1 MPNNMNFHRLMMIT
15 RSLWSSTCCALFALA
30 PVTAKADHV
39 RVFLLG
45 GQSNMLGRAASSGLP
60 TSPVNLQLPQDD
72 VLLYYGSTLT
82 TLRPGSGKFSTEFGP
97 EVSFGRAIADASP
110 QYTYALIKGAVGGTG
125 LWDDWNPAT
134 GTVYADFR
142 TTVAAGL
149 AALQAAGHTTE
160 IVGMLWHQGENDA
173 IQGQQANYGSN
184 LTAFIADVRIRYGAK
199 LPFIIGEPWRGSGPA
214 FVTVAQAQ
222 EAVAAADPYATF
234 IPTSD
239 LTLFETY
246 HFDAPSQLIIGQRF
260 AQSYLSN
267 FLAHPVSAGG
277 YHFIRV
283 DGGLVKG
290 MGDGTY
296 GQLGTSPLGSPATVA
311 GLSDVTDV
319 AAGGFSSLALRSDGM
334 VWFLGEST
342 LQHTTPHGT
351 PNPVSTP
358 LQVAGLTGID
368 AIAAGHRH
376 FLALDADTGN
386 LYAWGHNGSG
396 QVGNGGLLDVTVP
409 VLVLTGVKAM
419 AAGDGFSLAVKNDGS
434 LWAWGRNAQGQL
446 GLGNTVERL
455 SPTQVPGITTAGKV
469 AAGGQHSLI
478 LLAGGSVLATGNND
492 FGQLGLGSTTP
503 ASTPTMVPGLS
514 GVTGISAGYSHSG
527 SFGPDTEIH
536 LWGRNFEGQC
546 GGGASSAVTYT
557 SPQILTGVTGTP
569 TAVTCGY
576 HFTLITR
583 SDGKLLG
590 TGSNSDGQLDGAS
603 VADQDNSQK
612 IFTPKDAP
620 PSSDLTAPQNSS
632 LSPANGSPN
641 VPVNA
646 VLTITLNEDV
656 QKGAGS
662 ITIKRSSDNGLVANI
677 NVTSAAV
684 TVNGGAVKI
693 TPPAIF
699 AFSTQYYVE
708 IGNGA
713 IKDLAGNHFGGI
725 TGSATWSFQTA
736 AVAATGNIPV
746 VNPSFEAD
754 ENTDSTGRFSF
765 GERQD
770 FGGQLTGWTSQSG
783 SASNVSVGWIG
794 FATPS
799 PLHPSPQVGSQE
811 SQTLALISEGSV
823 LNTTT
828 TPWSSLKAGD
838 TLTLTVSL
846 GMRIASSNLNWNEN
860 TFFGL
865 TDGGA
870 NLSTIELADT
880 VASSGIIANN
890 PVTGSQ
896 FGNGNFTDESFDYI
910 VLASDLT
917 RPGNIGILIFSNG
930 SGGSSGSFN
939 QAFFDNVRLNRQTV
953 PTINFDTYISNPAF
967 GLAVGDRG
975 FDLDPDGDG
984 IPNGLEAWFG
994 THPGQFNAGLS
1005 NLATDGTTTTF
1016 THHKSTSPPTD
1027 ISGPFYDWCE
1037 NLVDWY
1043 PNGGGSAA
1051 GPTVT
1056 LVPATVD
1063 NITTVTATAS
1073 EPRGRIFLR
1082 ARVTQIRS
1090 P

>member
-1 MPNNMNFHRLMMIT
+1 
-15 RSLWSSTCCALFALA
+15 
-30 PVTAKADHV
+30 
-39 RVFLLG
+39 
-45 GQSNMLGRAASSGLP
+45 MLGRAASSGLP

-82 TLRPGSGKFSTEFGP
+82 TLRPGSGKFTTEFGP

-110 QYTYALIKGAVGGTG
+110 QYHYALIKGAVGGTG
-125 LWDDWNPAT
+125 LWNDWNPTT
-134 GTVYADFR
+134 GAIYADFR
-142 TTVAAGL
+142 NTVTAGL

-160 IVGMLWHQGENDA
+160 IVGMLWHQGEDDA
-173 IQGQQANYGSN
+173 IEGQAGNYGSN
-184 LTAFIADVRIRYGAK
+184 LTAFIADIRSRYGAK

-222 EAVAAADPYATF
+222 EAVAAADPYSSF

-246 HFDAPSQLIIGQRF
+246 HFNAPSQVIIGQRF
-260 AQSYLSN
+260 AESYLSN
-267 FLAHPVSAGG
+267 FLEQPVSAGG

-296 GQLGTSPLGSPATVA
+296 GQLGTNPLGSPATVA
-311 GLSDVTDV
+311 GLSDVTDI
-319 AAGGFSSLALRSDGM
+319 AAGGFSSLALKSDGT

-358 LQVAGLTGID
+358 VQVVGLTDID

-396 QVGNGGLLDVTVP
+396 QLGNGGLLDATAP
-409 VLVLTGVKAM
+409 VLVLTGVKTM

-434 LWAWGRNAQGQL
+434 LWSWGRNAHGQL
-446 GLGNTVERL
+446 GLGDTLNRL
-455 SPTQVPGITTAGKV
+455 SPTQVPGVTTAAKV

-478 LLAGGSVLATGNND
+478 LLAGGSVLATGKNE

-503 ASTPTMVPGLS
+503 TSTPTTVAGLS
-514 GVTGISAGYSHSG
+514 GITGISVGYSHSATV
-527 SFGPDTEIH
+527 GPNNQIR

-546 GGGASSAVTYT
+546 GGGESSAVTYT
-557 SPQILTGVTGTP
+557 SPQILAGLTGTP

-583 SDGKLLG
+583 SDGTLLG

-612 IFTPKDAP
+612 IFTPQAAP
-620 PSSDLTAPQNSS
+620 PSSDLTAPQ
-632 LSPANGSPN
+632 LSFVSPLNGSSN

-646 VLTITLNEDV
+646 VLKVTLNEGV
-656 QKGAGS
+656 QKGAGN
-662 ITIKRSSDNGLVANI
+662 ITIKRSSDNGVVANI
-677 NVTSAAV
+677 DVTTSAV
-684 TVNGGAVKI
+684 TVAGGVVTI
-693 TPPAIF
+693 TPSAAL

-708 IGNGA
+708 ISNGA
-713 IKDLAGNHFGGI
+713 IKDLADNDFEGI
-725 TGSATWSFQTA
+725 TGPAAWSFQTA
-736 AVAATGNIPV
+736 AVAATGNILID
-746 VNPSFEAD
+746 NPSFEAN
-754 ENTDSTGRFSF
+754 ENTDVDGKFGA

-770 FGGQLTGWTSQSG
+770 FGGQLTAWISQSG
-783 SASNVSVGWIG
+783 AASSVAVGWVG

-811 SQTLALISEGSV
+811 SQALALTTVASV

-838 TLTLTVSL
+838 TLSLTISL
-846 GMRIASSNLNWNEN
+846 GMRVASSNLNWNES

-880 VASSGIIANN
+880 VASSGVIANN
-890 PVTGSQ
+890 PATGTQ
-896 FGNGNFTDESFDYI
+896 FGDGTFTDVSFNY
-910 VLASDLT
+910 VVQASDLT
-917 RPGNIGILIFSNG
+917 RPGYIGILIFSSG
-930 SGGSSGSFN
+930 SGGSSASFN
-939 QAFFDNVRLNRQTV
+939 QAFFDNVRLNRETV
-953 PTINFDTYISNPAF
+953 PTNTFDTYISNPAF
-967 GLAVGDRG
+967 GLAVGDQG
-975 FDLDPDGDG
+975 FNLDPDVDG

-994 THPGQFNAGLS
+994 THPGQFNAGLA
-1005 NLATDGTTTTF
+1005 NFATNGTTTTF
-1016 THHKSTSPPTD
+1016 THPRNADVPTD
-1027 ISGPFYDWCE
+1027 VSGHFYDWCV
-1037 NLVDWY
+1037 NLADWY
-1043 PNGGGSAA
+1043 PSGGGPGG

-1056 LVPATVD
+1056 FVPVTVGTT
-1063 NITTVTATAS
+1063 TTVTATAS
-1073 EPRGRIFLR
+1073 EPIPKLFIR
-1082 ARVTQIRS
+1082 ARAVLVPS

>member
-1 MPNNMNFHRLMMIT
+1 MNSHRLMTIT
-15 RSLWSSTCCALFALA
+15 RSLWSSACCALLAIA
-30 PVTAKADHV
+30 PVTANADHV

-72 VLLYYGSTLT
+72 VLLYYGTTLT
-82 TLRPGSGKFSTEFGP
+82 TLRPGSGKFTTEFGP

-142 TTVAAGL
+142 NTVAAGL

-173 IQGQQANYGSN
+173 IQGQQANYASN
-184 LTAFIADVRIRYGAK
+184 LTAFIADVRSRFGAK

-214 FVTVAQAQ
+214 FVTVAEAQ
-222 EAVAAADPYATF
+222 EAVAAADPYSSF

-246 HFDAPSQLIIGQRF
+246 HFDAPSQVIIGQRF
-260 AQSYLSN
+260 AESYLSN
-267 FLAHPVSAGG
+267 FLEHPVSAGG

-296 GQLGTSPLGSPATVA
+296 GQLGTNPVGTPATVA
-311 GLSDVTDV
+311 GLSDVIEV
-319 AAGGFSSLALRSDGM
+319 AAGGFSSLALKSDGS

-358 LQVAGLTGID
+358 VLVAGLNDID

-386 LYAWGHNGSG
+386 LYTWGHNGSG
-396 QVGNGGLLDVTVP
+396 QLGNGGLLDATAPAV
-409 VLVLTGVKAM
+409 VLTGVVAM
-419 AAGDGFSLAVKNDGS
+419 SAGDGFSLAVRGDGT
-434 LWAWGRNAQGQL
+434 LWSWGRNAHGQL
-446 GLGNTVERL
+446 GLGDTVDRL
-455 SPTQVPGITTAGKV
+455 SPAQVPGVTTAAKV
-469 AAGGQHSLI
+469 AAGGQHSLV
-478 LLAGGSVLATGNND
+478 LLTGGSVLAMGNNE

-503 ASTPTMVPGLS
+503 TSTPTTVPGLS
-514 GVTGISAGYSHSG
+514 GITGISAGYSHSATY
-527 SFGPDTEIH
+527 GPDAEIR

-546 GGGASSAVTYT
+546 GGGESSAVSYS
-557 SPQILTGVTGTP
+557 SPQVLTGLTGTP
-569 TAVTCGY
+569 TSVTCGY

-583 SDGKLLG
+583 SDGTLLG
-590 TGSNSDGQLDGAS
+590 TGSNSDGQLDGTS

-612 IFTPKDAP
+612 ILTPQVVP
-620 PSSDLTAPQNSS
+620 PSSDLISPQVSS
-632 LSPANGSPN
+632 VSPANGNSN
-641 VPVNA
+641 IPVNA
-646 VLTITLNEDV
+646 VLKITLNENV
-656 QKGAGS
+656 QKGIGN
-662 ITIKRSSDNGLVANI
+662 ITIKKLSDNGVVADI
-677 NVTSAAV
+677 DVTTSAV
-684 TVNGGAVKI
+684 TVAGSMVTI
-693 TPPAIF
+693 TPPATF

-708 IGNGA
+708 ISNGA
-713 IKDLAGNHFGGI
+713 IKDLADNAFEGI
-725 TGSATWSFQTA
+725 TGPATWSFQTA
-736 AVAATGNIPV
+736 AMAAIGNILID
-746 VNPSFEAD
+746 NPSFEAD

-770 FGGQLTGWTSQSG
+770 FGGQLTAWISQSG
-783 SASNVSVGWIG
+783 SGGNVSVGWIG
-794 FATPS
+794 FVTPS

-811 SQTLALISEGSV
+811 SQALALISEGSV
-823 LNTTT
+823 LNTTNI
-828 TPWSSLKAGD
+828 PWSSLKAGD
-838 TLTLTVSL
+838 TLSLTISL
-846 GMRIASSNLNWNEN
+846 GMRTASSNLNWNEN

-880 VASSGIIANN
+880 VASSGVIANN
-890 PVTGSQ
+890 PVTGTQ
-896 FGNGNFTDESFDYI
+896 FGDGTFTDVSFDY
-910 VLASDLT
+910 VVQASDLT
-917 RPGNIGILIFSNG
+917 RPGYIGILIFSSGTGG
-930 SGGSSGSFN
+930 SGASFN
-939 QAFFDNVRLNRQTV
+939 QAFFDNVRLNRETV
-953 PTINFDTYISNPAF
+953 PTNTFDTYISNPAF
-967 GLAVGDRG
+967 GLDAVDQG

-994 THPGQFNAGLS
+994 THPGQFSAGLA
-1005 NLATDGTTTTF
+1005 NFATNGTITTF
-1016 THHKSTSPPTD
+1016 THPRNADVPTD
-1027 ISGPFYDWCE
+1027 VSGHFYDWCV
-1037 NLVDWY
+1037 NLADWY
-1043 PNGGGSAA
+1043 PSGNGPGG

-1056 LVPATVD
+1056 FVPVTVG
-1063 NITTVTATAS
+1063 NTTTVTATAS
-1073 EPRGRIFLR
+1073 EPIPTLFIR
-1082 ARVTQIRS
+1082 ARAVLMPS